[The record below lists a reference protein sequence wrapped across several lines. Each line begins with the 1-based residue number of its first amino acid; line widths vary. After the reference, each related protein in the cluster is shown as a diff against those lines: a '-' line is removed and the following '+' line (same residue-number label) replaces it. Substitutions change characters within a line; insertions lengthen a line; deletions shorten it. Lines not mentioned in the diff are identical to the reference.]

1 MKRLLYQNLLDWKNK
16 ENRKPLILNG
26 ARQVGKTWLVKEFGK
41 NEYKN
46 LIYINCDKNSQV
58 KSLFENG
65 YNIKNIL
72 LGLGAISNQ
81 TIMPHE
87 TLIFI
92 DEIQEIPEALTS
104 LKYFFYFFA
113 E

>member
-46 LIYINCDKNSQV
+46 LVYIKKLEKQN
-58 KSLFENG
+58 L
-65 YNIKNIL
+65 IL
-72 LGLGAISNQ
+72 HPVVLVEMVIG
-81 TIMPHE
+81 
-87 TLIFI
+87 LIFPKK
-92 DEIQEIPEALTS
+92 DN
-104 LKYFFYFFA
+104 KR
-113 E
+113 

>member
-46 LIYINCDKNSQV
+46 LVYINCDKNSQV

-65 YNIKNIL
+65 YNIL
-72 LGLGAISNQ
+72 YDFTVQ
-81 TIMPHE
+81 
-87 TLIFI
+87 
-92 DEIQEIPEALTS
+92 
-104 LKYFFYFFA
+104 
-113 E
+113 